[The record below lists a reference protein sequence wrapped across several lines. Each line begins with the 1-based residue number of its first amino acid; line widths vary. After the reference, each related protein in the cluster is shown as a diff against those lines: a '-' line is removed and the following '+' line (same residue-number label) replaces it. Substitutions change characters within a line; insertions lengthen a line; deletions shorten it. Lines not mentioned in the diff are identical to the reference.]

1 MSLTRKRSR
10 SRSNSNSRSTR
21 KRSRLIPESKSKS
34 KSESKSKS
42 KSKIIKR
49 FPSKRYSKVMSIDTR
64 SRDWRNRIRPKK
76 ISIQPEPIQPEP
88 IKTEPIRTVRKSTT
102 KIKLK
107 KIRIVSAH
115 ALSKKRLTY
124 NTMIIMLKKMAT
136 MLISGRSMK
145 DIMDI
150 LSKTIGGK
158 YRALLSRGNP
168 DKECG
173 AAASL
178 ATNRGEKK
186 CQAINYKTSIFR
198 QNQSQQPDQSKYNKS
213 IQYNAEL
220 PFAWIKEDII
230 EDNKPK
236 KKMMKQAFVPTGKG
250 GCGDCWLCGQPVIF
264 YYNSELVTG
273 CGECEHIG
281 AISASFLTGM
291 LSSAGLYE
299 QVYNYGSSHVHCNQ
313 RKGQSLSVTFDPL
326 SSKWITYEQGIN
338 KIIGEIVNKDIHES
352 EYDLEFI
359 KSFENMKEINMK
371 ERMKKRIK
379 EVSEKWCEST
389 NAILASY
396 GRDNQKIAD
405 RLCKIMLLTIEPIK
419 EKLITSMGNL
429 EEIDTDGMDVVG
441 GRQALA
447 LDNAV
452 LMDDKYILNDDKMI
466 TMNKEKL
473 LKPHNINN
481 EEVETDSE
489 WLNKMFKMNPNMM
502 KELLTNLIASIDK
515 TLEKLYEEDDIK
527 EINKLLMNDN
537 NDLT

>member
-1 MSLTRKRSR
+1 MNSTRKRSR
-10 SRSNSNSRSTR
+10 SITRSNSTRKRSRSITRSNSIR
-21 KRSRLIPESKSKS
+21 KRSRLIPE
-34 KSESKSKS
+34 SKS

-49 FPSKRYSKVMSIDTR
+49 FPSKRYSKFMSIDTR

-76 ISIQPEPIQPEP
+76 ISIQAEPIQA
-88 IKTEPIRTVRKSTT
+88 EPIRTVRKSTT
-102 KIKLK
+102 KTKTKIKIKIK

-124 NTMIIMLKKMAT
+124 NTMLIMLKKMAT
-136 MLISGRSMK
+136 MLIQGDEMK
-145 DIMDI
+145 VIMDI

-173 AAASL
+173 AAAYL

-186 CQAINYKTSIFR
+186 CQAINYKTSIMR
-198 QNQSQQPDQSKYNKS
+198 QNQSQELDQSKYNKN
-213 IQYNAEL
+213 IQYNTNL

-230 EDNKPK
+230 ENNKPK
-236 KKMMKQAFVPTGKG
+236 KKMMKQAFVPTGTG
-250 GCGDCWLCGQPVIF
+250 GCGDCWLCGQPVKF

-299 QVYNYGSSHVHCNQ
+299 QVYNYGSAHVHCNQ
-313 RKGQSLSVTFDPL
+313 RKGQSLSVTFDPV
-326 SSKWITYEQGIN
+326 SRKWITYELGIN
-338 KIIGEIVNKDIHES
+338 NIISNIVNNSIHES

-359 KSFENMKEINMK
+359 NSLKNMKKTDMK
-371 ERMKKRIK
+371 IRIEK
-379 EVSEKWCEST
+379 VSETWCEAV
-389 NAILASY
+389 NKILSGY
-396 GRDNQKIAD
+396 KKDNVNIAD

-429 EEIDTDGMDVVG
+429 EEIDPDGMDVVG
-441 GRQALA
+441 GRQQELYKADKNILIDDRNF
-447 LDNAV
+447 LD
-452 LMDDKYILNDDKMI
+452 YDKMI

-473 LKPHNINN
+473 LKPDNIKN
-481 EEVETDSE
+481 EVETDSV
-489 WLNKMFKMNPNMM
+489 WLKQMFNTNRKLMN
-502 KELLTNLIASIDK
+502 ELLNNLIISIDK

-527 EINKLLMNDN
+527 EINKLLMNEN
-537 NDLT
+537 NDRI